1 MKSKRL
7 KLWTLTARIDFQTL
21 VHGLRQQPFNDQN
34 RVGVEA
40 IEILDDKATFRY
52 HEQRDITQSFTN
64 PLGEIVESSYSTLIS
79 FDMVFEMLGPDQY
92 SICMGS
98 PPKDLKPFV
107 KLIQAATGTNFALE
121 IVKPDISSVYHQLRA
136 DKRFTRVMAKR
147 IVSGA
152 VTFDI
157 ESSYRVD
164 IASTGNAMSKLLE
177 ITGGRAAPIDKIKIV
192 YTFDSRPVQIELS
205 RAGSV
210 TVSWDDEEH
219 LHLLTGLLIR

>member
-7 KLWTLTARIDFQTL
+7 KLWVLTARIDFQTL
-21 VHGLRQQPFNDQN
+21 VHGLRQQPFNEQS

-40 IEILDDKATFRY
+40 IEILDGKATFRY
-52 HEQRDITQSFTN
+52 YEQRDITQSFTN
-64 PLGEIVESSYSTLIS
+64 PLGETVESSYSTFIS
-79 FDMVFEMLGPDQY
+79 FDMVFETLGPDRY
-92 SICMGS
+92 SICMSS

-107 KLIQAATGTNFALE
+107 ELVRAATGTNFALE
-121 IVKPDISSVYHQLRA
+121 IVKSDISSVYQQLKA

-147 IVSGA
+147 IVSGV

-164 IASTGNAMSKLLE
+164 IASTGNAMTKLLE

-192 YTFDSRPVQIELS
+192 YTYDSTPVQIELS
-205 RAGSV
+205 RSGSIS
-210 TVSWDDEEH
+210 VSWDDEEH
-219 LHLLTGLLIR
+219 LHLLTDLLIR

>member
-7 KLWTLTARIDFQTL
+7 KLWVLTARVDFQTL

-34 RVGVEA
+34 RVGVEV
-40 IEILDDKATFRY
+40 IEILDGKATLRY

-64 PLGEIVESSYSTLIS
+64 PLGETVESSYSTFIS
-79 FDMVFEMLGPDQY
+79 FDMVFETLGPDRY
-92 SICMGS
+92 SVCMGS

-107 KLIQAATGTNFALE
+107 ELIRAATRTNFALE
-121 IVKPDISSVYHQLRA
+121 IVKPDISSVYQQLKS

-164 IASTGNAMSKLLE
+164 IASTGNAMTKLLE

-192 YTFDSRPVQIELS
+192 YTYDSTPVQIELS
-205 RAGSV
+205 RSGSIA
-210 TVSWDDEEH
+210 VSWDDEEH
-219 LHLLTGLLIR
+219 LYLLTDLLIR

>member
-7 KLWTLTARIDFQTL
+7 KLWVLTARINFQTL
-21 VHGLRQQPFNDQN
+21 VHGLRQQPFNDES
-34 RVGVEA
+34 RIGVEVL
-40 IEILDDKATFRY
+40 EVLDGKATFRY

-64 PLGEIVESSYSTLIS
+64 PLGETFESSYSTFIS
-79 FDMVFEMLGPDQY
+79 FDMVFESLGVDRY
-92 SICMGS
+92 SICMSS

-107 KLIQAATGTNFALE
+107 ELIRAAAGTTFALE
-121 IVKPDISSVYHQLRA
+121 AVKPDISWVYQQLKA
-136 DKRFTRVMAKR
+136 DKRLTRVMAKR

-164 IASTGNAMSKLLE
+164 IASTGDAMTKLLE

-192 YTFDSRPVQIELS
+192 YTYDSTPVQIELS
-205 RAGSV
+205 RSGSV
-210 TVSWDDEEH
+210 AISLDDDEH
-219 LHLLTGLLIR
+219 LHLVTSLLIR

>member
-7 KLWTLTARIDFQTL
+7 KLWVLTARIDFQAL
-21 VHGLRQQPFNDQN
+21 VQGLRQQPFNDQN
-34 RVGVEA
+34 RLGVEVL
-40 IEILDDKATFRY
+40 EILDGKATFRY

-64 PLGEIVESSYSTLIS
+64 PLGETVESSYSTFIS
-79 FDMVFEMLGPDQY
+79 FDMVIESLGQDRY

-107 KLIQAATGTNFALE
+107 ELIRAAAGTNFALE
-121 IVKPDISSVYHQLRA
+121 IIKPDISSVYQLLKA

-147 IVSGA
+147 IVSGT

-164 IASTGNAMSKLLE
+164 IASTGNAMTNLLE
-177 ITGGRAAPIDKIKIV
+177 ITGGRAAPIEKMKIAYMYK
-192 YTFDSRPVQIELS
+192 SRPVQIELS
-205 RAGSV
+205 RSGSV
-210 TVSWDDEEH
+210 SLSLDDEGH
-219 LHLLTGLLIR
+219 LQLLTDILIR

>member
-7 KLWTLTARIDFQTL
+7 KLWVLTASIDFQTL
-21 VHGLRQQPFNDQN
+21 VHGLRQQPFNEQS

-40 IEILDDKATFRY
+40 IDILDGKATFRY
-52 HEQRDITQSFTN
+52 HEQRDISQSFTN
-64 PLGEIVESSYSTLIS
+64 PLGETVESSYSTFIS
-79 FDMVFEMLGPDQY
+79 FDMVFETLGPDRY
-92 SICMGS
+92 SICMAS

-107 KLIQAATGTNFALE
+107 ELVRAATGTNFALE
-121 IVKPDISSVYHQLRA
+121 IVKSDISSVYQQLKA

-164 IASTGNAMSKLLE
+164 IASTGNAMTKLLE

-192 YTFDSRPVQIELS
+192 YTYDSTPVQIELS
-205 RAGSV
+205 RSGSIS
-210 TVSWDDEEH
+210 VSWDDEEH

>member
-7 KLWTLTARIDFQTL
+7 KLWILTARIDFRTL
-21 VHGLRQQPFNDQN
+21 VHGLRQQPFNHHN
-34 RVGVEA
+34 RVGVEV
-40 IEILDDKATFRY
+40 IEILDGKATFRY
-52 HEQRDITQSFTN
+52 HEQRDITQSFMS
-64 PLGEIVESSYSTLIS
+64 PLGETIESSYSTFIS
-79 FDMVFEMLGPDQY
+79 FDMALEILGPDRY

-107 KLIQAATGTNFALE
+107 ELMRTATGTNFALE
-121 IVKPDISSVYHQLRA
+121 IVKLDISSVYQLLKA
-136 DKRFTRVMAKR
+136 DKRFSRVMAKR

-164 IASTGNAMSKLLE
+164 IASTGNAMTKLLE

-192 YTFDSRPVQIELS
+192 YTYNLRPVQIELS
-205 RAGSV
+205 RSGSIV
-210 TVSWDDEEH
+210 VSWDDEEH

>member
-7 KLWTLTARIDFQTL
+7 KLWVLTASIDFQTL
-21 VHGLRQQPFNDQN
+21 VHGLRQQPFNEQS

-40 IEILDDKATFRY
+40 IDILDGKATFRY
-52 HEQRDITQSFTN
+52 HEQRDISQSFTN
-64 PLGEIVESSYSTLIS
+64 PLGETVESSYSTFIS
-79 FDMVFEMLGPDQY
+79 FDMVFETLGPDRY
-92 SICMGS
+92 SICMAS

-107 KLIQAATGTNFALE
+107 ELVRAATGTNFALE
-121 IVKPDISSVYHQLRA
+121 IVKSDISSVYQQLKA

-164 IASTGNAMSKLLE
+164 IASTGNAMTKLLE

-192 YTFDSRPVQIELS
+192 YTYDSTPVQIELS
-205 RAGSV
+205 RSGSIS
-210 TVSWDDEEH
+210 VSWDDEEH
-219 LHLLTGLLIR
+219 LHLLTDLLIR

>member
-7 KLWTLTARIDFQTL
+7 KLWVLTARIDFQTL
-21 VHGLRQQPFNDQN
+21 IDGLRQQSFNEQN

-40 IEILDDKATFRY
+40 IEILDDQATFRY

-64 PLGEIVESSYSTLIS
+64 PLGETIESSYSTYIS
-79 FDMVFEMLGPDQY
+79 FDMVFEVLGSDRF

-107 KLIQAATGTNFALE
+107 ELIRAATAANFALE
-121 IVKPDISSVYHQLRA
+121 IVKPDISSVYQQLRS

-164 IASTGNAMSKLLE
+164 IASSGNAMTKLLE
-177 ITGGRAAPIDKIKIV
+177 ITGGRAAPIDKIKIA
-192 YTFDSRPVQIELS
+192 YQYDSKAVQFEMS
-205 RAGSV
+205 KSGSIA
-210 TVSWDDEEH
+210 VSLDDEEH
-219 LHLLTGLLIR
+219 LHLLTALLIR

>member
-7 KLWTLTARIDFQTL
+7 KLWVLTARVDFQSL

-34 RVGVEA
+34 RVGVEV
-40 IEILDDKATFRY
+40 IEILAGKATFRY
-52 HEQRDITQSFTN
+52 HEQRNITQWFTN
-64 PLGEIVESSYSTLIS
+64 PLGETVESSYSTFIS
-79 FDMVFEMLGPDQY
+79 FDMVFETLGPDRY
-92 SICMGS
+92 SVCMGS

-107 KLIQAATGTNFALE
+107 ELIRAATLTNFALE
-121 IVKPDISSVYHQLRA
+121 IVKPDISSVYQQLKS

-164 IASTGNAMSKLLE
+164 IASTGNAMTKLLE

-192 YTFDSRPVQIELS
+192 YTYDSTPVQIELS
-205 RAGSV
+205 RSGSIA
-210 TVSWDDEEH
+210 VSWDDEEH
-219 LHLLTGLLIR
+219 LHLLTDLLIR

>member
-1 MKSKRL
+1 MKPKRL
-7 KLWTLTARIDFQTL
+7 KLWVLTARIDFQTL

-40 IEILDDKATFRY
+40 IEILDGKATFRY

-64 PLGEIVESSYSTLIS
+64 PLGETVESRYSTFIS
-79 FDMVFEMLGPDQY
+79 FDIVFETLGPDRY
-92 SICMGS
+92 SICMSS

-107 KLIQAATGTNFALE
+107 ELIRTATRTNFALE
-121 IVKPDISSVYHQLRA
+121 IVKPDISSIYQQLKA

-164 IASTGNAMSKLLE
+164 IASTGNAMTKLLE

-192 YTFDSRPVQIELS
+192 YTYDLRPVQIELS
-205 RAGSV
+205 RSGSV
-210 TVSWDDEEH
+210 AVSWDDDEH
-219 LHLLTGLLIR
+219 LNLLTSLLIR

>member
-7 KLWTLTARIDFQTL
+7 KLWVLTARIDFQTL
-21 VHGLRQQPFNDQN
+21 VRGLRRQPFNDHN
-34 RVGVEA
+34 RVGVEP
-40 IEILDDKATFRY
+40 IEILDDQATFRY

-64 PLGEIVESSYSTLIS
+64 PLGETVESSYSMFIS
-79 FDMVFEMLGPDQY
+79 FDMVIEVLGPDRF

-98 PPKDLKPFV
+98 PAKDLKPFV
-107 KLIQAATGTNFALE
+107 ELIRAATGTNFALE
-121 IVKPDISSVYHQLRA
+121 IVKPDISSVYQQLKA

-164 IASTGNAMSKLLE
+164 IASTGNAMTKLLE

-192 YTFDSRPVQIELS
+192 YQYDSKPVQVEMS
-205 RAGSV
+205 RSGSIA
-210 TVSWDDEEH
+210 VSLDDEEH
-219 LHLLTGLLIR
+219 LHLLTNLLIR

>member
-7 KLWTLTARIDFQTL
+7 KLWVLTARIDFQTL
-21 VHGLRQQPFNDQN
+21 VYGLRQQPFSDQN
-34 RVGVEA
+34 RLGVEVL
-40 IEILDDKATFRY
+40 EILDGKATFRY

-64 PLGEIVESSYSTLIS
+64 PLGETVESSYSTFIS
-79 FDMVFEMLGPDQY
+79 FDMVFESLGPDRY
-92 SICMGS
+92 SICMSS

-107 KLIQAATGTNFALE
+107 ELIRAAAGTNFALE
-121 IVKPDISSVYHQLRA
+121 IVKPDISSVYQQLKSDR
-136 DKRFTRVMAKR
+136 RFTRVMAKR

-164 IASTGNAMSKLLE
+164 IASTGNAMTKLLE

-192 YTFDSRPVQIELS
+192 YTYGSRSVQVELS
-205 RAGSV
+205 RSGSV
-210 TVSWDDEEH
+210 AVSLDDEEH
-219 LHLLTGLLIR
+219 LHLLTSLLLR

>member
-7 KLWTLTARIDFQTL
+7 KLWVLTARIDFQTL

-40 IEILDDKATFRY
+40 IEILDGKATFRY

-64 PLGEIVESSYSTLIS
+64 PLGETVESSYSTLIS
-79 FDMVFEMLGPDQY
+79 FDMVFEMLGPDRY

-107 KLIQAATGTNFALE
+107 ELMRAAAGTNFALE
-121 IVKPDISSVYHQLRA
+121 IVKPDISSIYQQLKD

-192 YTFDSRPVQIELS
+192 YTYDSRPVQIELS
-205 RAGSV
+205 RSGSIA
-210 TVSWDDEEH
+210 VSWDDEEH

>member
-7 KLWTLTARIDFQTL
+7 KLWVLTARIDFQTL
-21 VHGLRQQPFNDQN
+21 IDGLRQQSFNEQN

-40 IEILDDKATFRY
+40 IEILDDQATFRY

-64 PLGEIVESSYSTLIS
+64 PLGETIESSYSTYIS
-79 FDMVFEMLGPDQY
+79 FDMVFEVLGSDRF

-107 KLIQAATGTNFALE
+107 ELIRAATAANFSLE
-121 IVKPDISSVYHQLRA
+121 IVKPDISSVYQQLRS

-164 IASTGNAMSKLLE
+164 IASSGNAMTKLLE
-177 ITGGRAAPIDKIKIV
+177 ITGGRAAPIDKIKIA
-192 YTFDSRPVQIELS
+192 YQYDSKAVQFEMS
-205 RAGSV
+205 KSGSLA
-210 TVSWDDEEH
+210 VSLDDEEH
-219 LHLLTGLLIR
+219 LHLLTALLIR

>member
-7 KLWTLTARIDFQTL
+7 KLWILTVRIDFQTL
-21 VHGLRQQPFNDQN
+21 VSGLRQQPFNDQN

-40 IEILDDKATFRY
+40 IEISDGKATFRY
-52 HEQRDITQSFTN
+52 HEQRYITESFTN
-64 PLGEIVESSYSTLIS
+64 PLGETVESSYSTFIS
-79 FDMVFEMLGPDQY
+79 FDMVFETLGMDRY

-107 KLIQAATGTNFALE
+107 GLIRAATGTNFAME
-121 IVKPDISSVYHQLRA
+121 VVKPDIPTIYQQLKA

-157 ESSYRVD
+157 ESNYRVA
-164 IASTGNAMSKLLE
+164 IASTGNAMTKLLE
-177 ITGGRAAPIDKIKIV
+177 ITGGRAAPIEKIKIV
-192 YTFDSRPVQIELS
+192 YTYDSRPIQIELS
-205 RAGSV
+205 RSGSI

>member
-7 KLWTLTARIDFQTL
+7 KLWVLTARIDFQTL
-21 VHGLRQQPFNDQN
+21 VLGLRQQPFNDQN

-40 IEILDDKATFRY
+40 IEVLDDKAIFRY

-64 PLGEIVESSYSTLIS
+64 PLGETVESSYSTFIS
-79 FDMVFEMLGPDQY
+79 FDMVFETIGPDRY
-92 SICMGS
+92 SICMSS
-98 PPKDLKPFV
+98 PPKDVKPFV
-107 KLIQAATGTNFALE
+107 ELIRAATATNFALE
-121 IVKPDISSVYHQLRA
+121 IVKPDISSVYQQLKA
-136 DKRFTRVMAKR
+136 DNRFTRVMAKR

-164 IASTGNAMSKLLE
+164 IASTGNAMTKLLE
-177 ITGGRAAPIDKIKIV
+177 ITGGRSAPIDKIKIV
-192 YTFDSRPVQIELS
+192 YTYDSTPVQIELS
-205 RAGSV
+205 RSGSV
-210 TVSWDDEEH
+210 AVSWDDEDH

>member
-52 HEQRDITQSFTN
+52 HEQRDITQSFMN

-107 KLIQAATGTNFALE
+107 KLMQAATGTNFALE

-147 IVSGA
+147 IVSGV

-192 YTFDSRPVQIELS
+192 YTYDSRPVQIELS

>member
-1 MKSKRL
+1 MKPKRL
-7 KLWTLTARIDFQTL
+7 KLWVLTARIDFQSL

-40 IEILDDKATFRY
+40 IEILDGKATFRY

-64 PLGEIVESSYSTLIS
+64 PLGETVESRYSTFIS
-79 FDMVFEMLGPDQY
+79 FDIVFETLGPDRY

-107 KLIQAATGTNFALE
+107 ELIRTATRTNFALE
-121 IVKPDISSVYHQLRA
+121 IVKPDISAIYQQLKA

-164 IASTGNAMSKLLE
+164 IASTGNAMTKLLE

-192 YTFDSRPVQIELS
+192 YTYDLRPVQIELS
-205 RAGSV
+205 RSGSV
-210 TVSWDDEEH
+210 AVSWDDDEH
-219 LHLLTGLLIR
+219 LNLLTSLLIR

>member
-7 KLWTLTARIDFQTL
+7 KLWVLTARIDFQTL

-34 RVGVEA
+34 RLGVEA
-40 IEILDDKATFRY
+40 IEILDNKAIFRY

-64 PLGEIVESSYSTLIS
+64 PLGETVESSYSTFIS
-79 FDMVFEMLGPDQY
+79 FDMVFETIAPERF
-92 SICMGS
+92 SICMSS
-98 PPKDLKPFV
+98 PPKDVKPFV
-107 KLIQAATGTNFALE
+107 ELIRAATATNFALE
-121 IVKPDISSVYHQLRA
+121 IVKPDISSLYQQLKA

-164 IASTGNAMSKLLE
+164 ITSTGNAMTKLLE
-177 ITGGRAAPIDKIKIV
+177 ITGGRPAPIDKIKIV
-192 YTFDSRPVQIELS
+192 YTYGSRPVQIELS
-205 RAGSV
+205 RSGSV
-210 TVSWDDEEH
+210 VVSSDDEEH
-219 LHLLTGLLIR
+219 LHLLTGLLIQ

>member
-7 KLWTLTARIDFQTL
+7 KLWVLTASIDFQTL
-21 VHGLRQQPFNDQN
+21 VHGLRQQPFNEQS

-40 IEILDDKATFRY
+40 IDILDGKATFRY

-64 PLGEIVESSYSTLIS
+64 PLGETVESSYSTFIS
-79 FDMVFEMLGPDQY
+79 FDMVFETLGPDRY
-92 SICMGS
+92 SICMAS

-107 KLIQAATGTNFALE
+107 ELVRAATGTNFALE
-121 IVKPDISSVYHQLRA
+121 IVKSDISSVYQQLKA

-164 IASTGNAMSKLLE
+164 IASTGNAMTKLLE

-192 YTFDSRPVQIELS
+192 YTYDSTPVQIELS
-205 RAGSV
+205 RSGSIS
-210 TVSWDDEEH
+210 VSWDDEEH
-219 LHLLTGLLIR
+219 LHLLTDLLIR

>member
-7 KLWTLTARIDFQTL
+7 KLWVLTAHVDFQSL
-21 VHGLRQQPFNDQN
+21 VRGLQQLPFNDQN
-34 RVGVEA
+34 QIGLEP
-40 IEILDDKATFRY
+40 IEIRDGQATIRY
-52 HEQRDITQSFTN
+52 HEQRNITQSFTN
-64 PLGEIVESSYSTLIS
+64 PLGEMIESSYSTYIS
-79 FDMVFEMLGPDQY
+79 FDMVFEELGSNRY

-107 KLIQAATGTNFALE
+107 ELIRAATGTRFALE
-121 IVKPDISSVYHQLRA
+121 IVKPDISVVYEQLKS

-164 IASTGNAMSKLLE
+164 IASTGNAMTKLLE
-177 ITGGRAAPIDKIKIV
+177 ITGGRAAPIDKIKV
-192 YTFDSRPVQIELS
+192 AYHYDSKPVQIELS
-205 RAGSV
+205 RSGSIA
-210 TVSWDDEEH
+210 VSLDDDEH
-219 LHLLTGLLIR
+219 LHLLTALLIR

>member
-7 KLWTLTARIDFQTL
+7 KLWVLTARIDFQTL
-21 VHGLRQQPFNDQN
+21 VHGLRRQPFNDHN
-34 RVGVEA
+34 RVGVEP
-40 IEILDDKATFRY
+40 IEILDDQATFRY

-64 PLGEIVESSYSTLIS
+64 PLGETVESSYSMFIS
-79 FDMVFEMLGPDQY
+79 FDMVIEVLGPDRF

-98 PPKDLKPFV
+98 PAKDLKPFV
-107 KLIQAATGTNFALE
+107 ELIRAATGTNFALE
-121 IVKPDISSVYHQLRA
+121 IVKPDISSVYQQLKA

-164 IASTGNAMSKLLE
+164 IASTGNAMTKLLE

-192 YTFDSRPVQIELS
+192 YQYDTKPVQVEMS
-205 RAGSV
+205 RSGSIA
-210 TVSWDDEEH
+210 VSLDDEEH
-219 LHLLTGLLIR
+219 LHLLTSLLIR